1 MPTLKARWKAC
12 WKSWASRTQ
21 REYNIHVSD
30 LLPLFPLDLVL
41 FPETPLPLHIFEP
54 RYKEMVGECLREK
67 RPFGLL
73 RSNGQKIAQ
82 AGCTAEIIDLLR
94 TYPDGRMDI
103 LTMGRRRFNVLEVND
118 ERSFFRGR
126 IDLFEDESGTSSDI
140 ELKQSTLEMHGEL
153 EKLASLDAVRF
164 DPDNPYVS
172 FQLAAQL
179 PVDLD
184 FKQTLLEMRSE
195 QARLQVLLDYY
206 AKIIPKLQAMS
217 FGKKRAEGNGWVH

>member
-1 MPTLKARWKAC
+1 M
-12 WKSWASRTQ
+12 
-21 REYNIHVSD
+21 SD

-41 FPETPLPLHIFEP
+41 FPETPIPLHIFEP

-67 RPFGLL
+67 RTFGIL

-103 LTMGRRRFNVLEVND
+103 LTMGQRRFSVLEIND
-118 ERSFFRGR
+118 ERSFFRGS
-126 IDLFEDESGTSSDI
+126 IEYFEDEPGTAATSD
-140 ELKQSTLEMHGEL
+140 LKQSTLDMHAEL
-153 EKLASLDAVRF
+153 EKLASLDALRF

-184 FKQTLLEMRSE
+184 FKQALLEMRSE
-195 QARLQVLLDYY
+195 EERLRVLLDYY
-206 AKIIPKLQAMS
+206 AKIIPKLQAMR
-217 FGKKRAEGNGWVH
+217 FGKNRSEGNGWVH

>member
-1 MPTLKARWKAC
+1 M
-12 WKSWASRTQ
+12 S
-21 REYNIHVSD
+21 N

-41 FPETPLPLHIFEP
+41 LPETPLPLHIFEP

-67 RPFGLL
+67 RVFGML

-103 LTMGRRRFNVLEVND
+103 LTMGRTRFNVIELND
-118 ERSFFRGR
+118 ERSFFRGNVEYF
-126 IDLFEDESGTSSDI
+126 DDEHGTAAGP
-140 ELKQSTLEMHGEL
+140 ELKQSTLEMHAEL
-153 EKLASLDAVRF
+153 EKLASLDALRLEA
-164 DPDNPYVS
+164 DAPYIS
-172 FQLAAQL
+172 FQLAAHL

-195 QARLQVLLDYY
+195 RERLQVLLDYY
-206 AKIIPKLQAMS
+206 AKIIPKLQAMT
-217 FGKKRAEGNGWVH
+217 FGKKKAGGNGWVH

>member
-1 MPTLKARWKAC
+1 M
-12 WKSWASRTQ
+12 
-21 REYNIHVSD
+21 SD

-54 RYKEMVGECLREK
+54 RYKEMIGECVREK
-67 RPFGLL
+67 KPFGML

-103 LTMGRRRFNVLEVND
+103 LTMGRARFNVTELND

-126 IDLFEDESGTSSDI
+126 VEFFEDESGSSADPD
-140 ELKQSTLEMHGEL
+140 LKQSSLEMHAEL
-153 EKLASLDAVRF
+153 EKLANLDPLRVDNDSL
-164 DPDNPYVS
+164 YLS

-184 FKQTLLEMRSE
+184 FKQTVLEMRSE
-195 QARLQVLLDYY
+195 RERLQVLLDYY
-206 AKIIPKLQAMS
+206 AKIIPKLQAMT
-217 FGKKRAEGNGWVH
+217 FGKKKAGGNGWVH